1 AGEGRTIDARTQV
14 QSLQARQAALT
25 TAVARLLVENNEAE
39 AEAAARV
46 QAIYDQVERQ
56 AYWFLGGTLL
66 VIAATSLY
74 VMRANRR
81 LFAGIGALAEGR
93 RELAQQLI
101 ATRESTL
108 QHLSREL
115 HDEFGQVLTAMGSML
130 GRAERQLPDGA
141 PLRADLREVAEIAQA
156 TLTSVRSLSQT
167 LHPSI
172 LEELGLD
179 STIDWYVRTAG
190 KQLGLEIAYERRG
203 TPMPVA
209 GAAAIHVYRV
219 LQEALSNVARH
230 A

>member
-1 AGEGRTIDARTQV
+1 ILTLAAVAAYSLYVNRQIDGLRALQTDLIDRNRRDSLQLLRIQNNLNLLGLAMRDMLEGEQPYPLTAWDAQFDRIRRDLDDALAIEPGAAPADPVVSGRDHLIDSIAQFWAAVERMFVAAGEGRTIDARTQV

-25 TAVARLLVENNEAE
+25 TAVARLRVETNEAE

-101 ATRESTL
+101 ATRE
-108 QHLSREL
+108 
-115 HDEFGQVLTAMGSML
+115 
-130 GRAERQLPDGA
+130 
-141 PLRADLREVAEIAQA
+141 
-156 TLTSVRSLSQT
+156 
-167 LHPSI
+167 
-172 LEELGLD
+172 
-179 STIDWYVRTAG
+179 
-190 KQLGLEIAYERRG
+190 
-203 TPMPVA
+203 
-209 GAAAIHVYRV
+209 
-219 LQEALSNVARH
+219 
-230 A
+230 